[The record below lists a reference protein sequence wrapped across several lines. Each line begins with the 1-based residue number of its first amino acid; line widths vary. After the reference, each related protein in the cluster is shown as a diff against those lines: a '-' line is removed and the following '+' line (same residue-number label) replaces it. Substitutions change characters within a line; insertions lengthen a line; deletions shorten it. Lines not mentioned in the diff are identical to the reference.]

1 MFQIPEEFVWMNI
14 DQFIDIN
21 IITVVNQKKNCKE
34 DNEQSLD
41 KKSKTMALTL
51 HSGENPG
58 IQKQKKKRRKEVERQ
73 LGRD

>member
-1 MFQIPEEFVWMNI
+1 MNI

-34 DNEQSLD
+34 DNEQALD

-51 HSGENPG
+51 HSEENPG
-58 IQKQKKKRRKEVERQ
+58 IQKQKKRRKELERQ

>member
-1 MFQIPEEFVWMNI
+1 MNI

-51 HSGENPG
+51 HSEKNPG
-58 IQKQKKKRRKEVERQ
+58 IQKQKKKKEE
-73 LGRD
+73 GT